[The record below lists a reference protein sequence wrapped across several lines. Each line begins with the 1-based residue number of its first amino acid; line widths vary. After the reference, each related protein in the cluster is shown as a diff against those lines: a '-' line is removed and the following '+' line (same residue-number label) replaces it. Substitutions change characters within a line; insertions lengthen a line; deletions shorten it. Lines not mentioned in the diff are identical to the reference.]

1 MNDTLLDLIA
11 ALEPRLREAFRDAIL
26 ALRRGIDFQALE
38 QALRAGDIDAA
49 IDALNIERGAFSKY
63 ALERQAGFADA
74 GAEVSAQLTKDR
86 AAALPKRDTADTP
99 AIRSP
104 VLTPPT
110 AEPVPGGPLS
120 PNPPIGLPT
129 LPAPGGGSIV
139 FRFDMTNPRAEEKIR
154 TEAAARVAGYVDEQI
169 ETARRVIADG
179 FARGQGPLSIA
190 TDIAGR
196 VNPISKRR
204 EGGIVGL
211 SGGIDARTGKLVGQ
225 VSYVENMRA
234 RLLSG
239 DPDEMLK
246 VLGRFKDGKWVEGTG
261 MTLRDRRFDRTIQKA
276 IREIAAGKPNPLTA
290 DKIDEMVAKYSDR
303 LLARRAEDIART
315 ETASGVEMARA
326 EATKQALDKAGLPDE
341 AVTKGWVHQGGIRH
355 ARDWHLAM
363 NGKTVTGINTPFHLP
378 DGSIMQ
384 HPHDPDG
391 GVANNANCQC
401 RGDQEIDWAWG
412 L

>member
-1 MNDTLLDLIA
+1 MNDTLLELIA

-38 QALRAGDIDAA
+38 QALRAGDIDGA

-63 ALERQAGFADA
+63 ALERQAGFSDA
-74 GAEVSAQLTKDR
+74 GSAVSAELTKER
-86 AAALPKRDTADTP
+86 AAALAKVDRSAP

-104 VLTPPT
+104 VLTPPE
-110 AEPVPGGPLS
+110 AQPAPGGPLD
-120 PNPPIGLPT
+120 PIPPAGAPT

-139 FRFDMTNPRAEEKIR
+139 FRFDMTNPRAEARIR
-154 TEAAARVAGYVDEQI
+154 AEAAARVAGYVDEQI
-169 ETARRVIADG
+169 EAARRVIADG
-179 FARGQGPLSIA
+179 FQRGEGPQQIA
-190 TDIAGR
+190 VDIAGR

-211 SGGIDARTGKLVGQ
+211 SDPQVG
-225 VSYVENMRA
+225 YVDSMRA

-246 VLGRFKDGKWVEGTG
+246 VLGRFREGKWVEGTG
-261 MTLRDRRFDRTIQKA
+261 MTLRDRRFDRTIQQA
-276 IREIAAGKPNPLTA
+276 IREIAAGKANPLTR
-290 DKIDEMVAKYSDR
+290 DKIDEMAAKYSDR

-326 EATKQALDKAGLPDE
+326 EATKQALDRAGLADD
-341 AVTKGWVHQGGIRH
+341 AVTKAWIHQGGIRH

-363 NGKTVTGINTPFHLP
+363 NGKTVTGIDTPFHLP

-391 GVANNANCQC
+391 GVENNANCRC
-401 RGDQEIDWAWG
+401 RGDQEIDWAFG